1 MSFLSFLLLLTK
13 IYVTKSDE
21 ILHYLNL
28 IKQKQ
33 SEHCHH
39 QILFTQIQL
48 WVYFWHD

>member
-13 IYVTKSDE
+13 IDGTKSDE

-33 SEHCHH
+33 SEHYHH
-39 QILFTQIQL
+39 QNLFMQMRL
-48 WVYFWHD
+48 WAYFWHD